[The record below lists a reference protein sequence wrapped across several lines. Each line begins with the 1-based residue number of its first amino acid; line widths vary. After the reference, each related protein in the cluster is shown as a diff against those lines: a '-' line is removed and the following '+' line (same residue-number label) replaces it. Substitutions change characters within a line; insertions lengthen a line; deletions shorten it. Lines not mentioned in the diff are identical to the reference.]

1 MYTIS
6 QVSKMLNLHYNTI
19 YKWCKSGQIK
29 STKYGRVYRISEE
42 ELEHIKAV
50 GVMNEVKNK

>member
-19 YKWCKSGQIK
+19 YKWCKSGQIQ

-50 GVMNEVKNK
+50 GVMNVK

>member
-6 QVSKMLNLHYNTI
+6 QVAKMLGLTYTTI
-19 YKWCKSGQIK
+19 YKWCISGQIK
-29 STKYGRVYRISEE
+29 CSRFGRVYRISEE

-50 GVMNEVKNK
+50 GVINVKQR